1 MNIIACFFVIEEN
14 EFTFKRD
21 ENEMVRRRSF
31 SNGQEIS
38 AFFVVRKKNRQN
50 WNRRKLN
57 MMKGFK
63 QTIWHALCGCTCT
76 LATWQRS
83 QPFEPVSWTHKLIMK
98 FYTKVTPFHFDKIF
112 FWIETPTMGLTEV
125 FRNYHTFTL
134 PASKMLFEWTGRKSR
149 ERQKNIILYLIVSNY
164 TFHVNAIRWVKKR
177 VS

>member
-31 SNGQEIS
+31 SNGQGKS

-112 FWIETPTMGLTEV
+112 FGLKLPQWVWPKYLETIIPSL
-125 FRNYHTFTL
+125 YL
-134 PASKMLFEWTGRKSR
+134 PRKCFSSEQVENR
-149 ERQKNIILYLIVSNY
+149 ERDRK
-164 TFHVNAIRWVKKR
+164 T
-177 VS
+177 